1 MASMD
6 ELVARLTQLETLATA
21 SIDRATRAEAALQN
35 VMGQVGQMQQA
46 AAAGPQQQHVYHAP
60 PPPPFA
66 LVDTRQL
73 GKPKSFN
80 GTDGAW
86 RGFRFSL
93 CAYAGA
99 VEPRMAALMESSLGV
114 DETDVLNM
122 KLNADE
128 KRISTQ
134 LYYMLALSIDQDTAG
149 LTIVERA
156 GSGEGLL
163 AWWRLVK
170 TYEPDTAGRAAGM
183 LQEVL
188 NFDFDSSDIR
198 HSFETFDMLV
208 RRYEDAAGDPLGDK
222 LKIGLVHRGLKD
234 QDLRQH
240 FLLQMTRLNQHL
252 RLG

>member
-1 MASMD
+1 MNDKSNIA
-6 ELVARLTQLETLATA
+6 
-21 SIDRATRAEAALQN
+21 IATRAEAALQN

-46 AAAGPQQQHVYHAP
+46 AAAGPQQQVYHAP

-99 VEPRMAALMESSLGV
+99 VEPRMAVLMESSLGV
-114 DETDVLNM
+114 DETDVLNLR
-122 KLNADE
+122 LNADE

-163 AWWRLVK
+163 AWWLLVK

-222 LKIGLVHRGLKD
+222 LKIGLVHRGFEGPGPEAAPLAAD
-234 QDLRQH
+234 GQA
-240 FLLQMTRLNQHL
+240 QHL

>member
-6 ELVARLTQLETLATA
+6 ELVSRLTQLETVATA

-60 PPPPFA
+60 PPPPPPFA

-99 VEPRMAALMESSLGV
+99 VKPRMAVLMESSLGV
-114 DETDVLNM
+114 DETEVLNM

-128 KRISTQ
+128 KCISTQ

-198 HSFETFDMLV
+198 HSFETFDILV
-208 RRYEDAAGDPLGDK
+208 RR
-222 LKIGLVHRGLKD
+222 
-234 QDLRQH
+234 
-240 FLLQMTRLNQHL
+240 
-252 RLG
+252 